1 MWFIGVEVEQ
11 EGVHPLL
18 RKNPGSAP
26 GPCYY
31 FSPESKQSI
40 PVKQPS
46 LPPSPQTKYFVN
58 LQWGYYFEHSVGARE
73 PDPVTGK

>member
-46 LPPSPQTKYFVN
+46 LPPSQTKYFVN
-58 LQWGYYFEHSVGARE
+58 LQ
-73 PDPVTGK
+73 

>member
-46 LPPSPQTKYFVN
+46 LPPPPKQNTLLTCSEAIILSTAWVHVSLIP
-58 LQWGYYFEHSVGARE
+58 
-73 PDPVTGK
+73 

>member
-18 RKNPGSAP
+18 ISEASEKNPGSSAP
-26 GPCYY
+26 GLCYY
-31 FSPESKQSI
+31 FSPESKQST

-46 LPPSPQTKYFVN
+46 LLPPSQTKYFVN
-58 LQWGYYFEHSVGARE
+58 LQ
-73 PDPVTGK
+73 